1 MDQPARDSIGDVRTV
16 AEVVTGDHLG
26 NGPNGSVGNRTRST
40 LSSRDR
46 TRTCRRRRLTDM
58 PDSVDNNEVGQT
70 PVVPVGSRARRS
82 IIIASAV
89 LFTAGTVGS
98 NIGPALVDEHPLPV
112 LILASRNRNLF
123 GSVPFIDPLP
133 YAVIGFLRI
142 LLAAVVLFYLGRWY
156 GERAI
161 GWTERQVGDLPPIY
175 KWFEKAVSKAG
186 WLLFILMPGSNLVCI
201 MAGHQRVAARR
212 FIPLISV
219 GIALKLTLLWFG
231 GKAFEDQIRSFLS
244 WIENYQWYVVAGLFL
259 ISFLQSARHARRD
272 IPEIVREIEHPT
284 DDSSPAPR

>member
-1 MDQPARDSIGDVRTV
+1 MRTCLVRMLAALPSMAAQV
-16 AEVVTGDHLG
+16 
-26 NGPNGSVGNRTRST
+26 
-40 LSSRDR
+40 SRDT
-46 TRTCRRRRLTDM
+46 TRTQLRHRLNAM
-58 PDSVDNNEVGQT
+58 PDSLDDDSVGQS
-70 PVVPVGSRARRS
+70 PAGHVGSRARRS
-82 IIIASAV
+82 ILIASAI

-112 LILASRNRNLF
+112 LMLASRNRNLF

-133 YAVIGFLRI
+133 YAIIGFLRI

-175 KWFEKAVSKAG
+175 TWFEKAVAKAG

-201 MAGHQRVAARR
+201 MAGHQRVPARR
-212 FIPLISV
+212 FVPLIGV
-219 GIALKLTLLWFG
+219 GIALKLTVLWFG
-231 GKAFEDQIRSFLS
+231 GKAFEDQIRSFLG
-244 WIENYQWYVVAGLFL
+244 WIEDYQWYVVAGLFL

-272 IPEIVREIEHPT
+272 IPEIVREIEQPS
-284 DDSSPAPR
+284 DDPSPAPK

>member
-1 MDQPARDSIGDVRTV
+1 MDISPFSRCGARGC
-16 AEVVTGDHLG
+16 G
-26 NGPNGSVGNRTRST
+26 GPRDGTRRSGE
-40 LSSRDR
+40 
-46 TRTCRRRRLTDM
+46 RRLSCVPGTD
-58 PDSVDNNEVGQT
+58 DSRAGQT
-70 PVVPVGSRARRS
+70 SSDNVSARARRS
-82 IIIASAV
+82 ILLAAAG
-89 LFTAGTVGS
+89 LFAAGTIGS
-98 NIGPALVDEHPLPV
+98 NIGPALVDEHPIPV

-133 YAVIGFLRI
+133 YALIGFARI

-175 KWFEKAVSKAG
+175 KWFERAVARAG

-201 MAGHQRVAARR
+201 MAGHQRVPARR

-219 GIALKLTLLWFG
+219 GIVLKLVVLWFG
-231 GKAFEDQIRSFLS
+231 GKAFEEQIRSFLG
-244 WIENYQWYVVAGLFL
+244 WIEDYQWYVVGGLFA

-272 IPEIVREIEHPT
+272 LPDIVHEIEHPT
-284 DDSSPAPR
+284 DPEQTAENQRRS

>member
-1 MDQPARDSIGDVRTV
+1 
-16 AEVVTGDHLG
+16 
-26 NGPNGSVGNRTRST
+26 
-40 LSSRDR
+40 
-46 TRTCRRRRLTDM
+46 M
-58 PDSVDNNEVGQT
+58 PDSADSNSVGQRSDGH
-70 PVVPVGSRARRS
+70 VSSGKRRS
-82 IIIASAV
+82 ILIASAV
-89 LFTAGTVGS
+89 LFAAGTVGS

-112 LILASRNRNLF
+112 LMLASRNRNLF

-175 KWFEKAVSKAG
+175 TWFDKAVAKAG

-201 MAGHQRVAARR
+201 MAGHQKVPARR
-212 FIPLISV
+212 FVPLISV
-219 GIALKLTLLWFG
+219 GIALKLTVLWFG

-244 WIENYQWYVVAGLFL
+244 WIEDYQWYIVAGLFL

-272 IPEIVREIEHPT
+272 IPEIVHEIEHPT
-284 DDSSPAPR
+284 DDPSPSPK

>member
-1 MDQPARDSIGDVRTV
+1 
-16 AEVVTGDHLG
+16 
-26 NGPNGSVGNRTRST
+26 
-40 LSSRDR
+40 
-46 TRTCRRRRLTDM
+46 M
-58 PDSVDNNEVGQT
+58 PDSADSNSVGQRSDGH
-70 PVVPVGSRARRS
+70 VSSGKRRS
-82 IIIASAV
+82 ILIASAV

-112 LILASRNRNLF
+112 LMLASRNRNLF

-133 YAVIGFLRI
+133 FAVIGFLRI

-175 KWFEKAVSKAG
+175 TWFDKAVAKAG

-201 MAGHQRVAARR
+201 MAGHQKVPARR
-212 FIPLISV
+212 FLPLISV
-219 GIALKLTLLWFG
+219 GIALKLTVLWFG
-231 GKAFEDQIRSFLS
+231 GKAFEKQIRSFLS
-244 WIENYQWYVVAGLFL
+244 WIEDYQWYIVAGLFL

-272 IPEIVREIEHPT
+272 IPEIVHEIEHPT
-284 DDSSPAPR
+284 DDPTPAPK